1 MDASNLLRFAGIE
14 KMEDGS
20 IFIYEHPNAILQ
32 YIYNSLLGK
41 WCWMVYSYLLHICFE
56 TCILIGAVTWGV
68 LFYGIMISM
77 PFHKAVLHNFDLP
90 GFIHMYR
97 NDICDISHI
106 KLRNTNNT
114 AFSYTHVI
122 YIKYFKES
130 FSVRIKEPYSG
141 SGNRKK
147 IKFACFDV

>member
-1 MDASNLLRFAGIE
+1 MYSSVELIFDLYISERVYTSITKYLNSSTPKKMDASNLLRFAGIE

-56 TCILIGAVTWGV
+56 TCILIGHSAVTWGV

-77 PFHKAVLHNFDLP
+77 PFHKAV
-90 GFIHMYR
+90 
-97 NDICDISHI
+97 
-106 KLRNTNNT
+106 
-114 AFSYTHVI
+114 
-122 YIKYFKES
+122 
-130 FSVRIKEPYSG
+130 
-141 SGNRKK
+141 
-147 IKFACFDV
+147 